1 MIYLIYGNDNQEK
14 NIKTKDLAK
23 SASIVRVPADQ
34 ITPNALL
41 NFSSQTQLF
50 GEAPIVVVE
59 NALSEEDNI
68 FNAELL
74 DTLKES
80 TNTFIFLEDSLTQAF
95 IKKYKKYLEEIFSF
109 DKKEIS
115 KPKMNAF
122 VIADMFARRDK
133 IGAWTSYIQLVDS
146 GEAPEAISGML
157 FWKIKTMIV
166 ANSNKPYSSQELVQA
181 SSNLVDIYHKG
192 HSGEL
197 DMKVALEQFILAT
210 I

>member
-1 MIYLIYGNDNQEK
+1 MIYLIYGNDNKEK

-34 ITPNALL
+34 ITQNALL

-68 FNAELL
+68 FNPELL
-74 DTLKES
+74 DKLKDS
-80 TNTFIFLEDSLTQAF
+80 TNIFVFLEDNLTQAF
-95 IKKYKKYLEEIFSF
+95 IKKYKKYLQEIFYF
-109 DKKEIS
+109 EKKEIS
-115 KPKMNAF
+115 KSKINAF
-122 VIADMFARRDK
+122 VVADMFARRDK
-133 IGAWTSYIQLVDS
+133 VGAWTSYLDLIEN

-157 FWKIKTMIV
+157 FWKIKTMISS
-166 ANSNKPYSSQELVQA
+166 NINKPYSSLELIQA

-197 DMKVALEQFILAT
+197 DMKVALEQFILST

>member
-74 DTLKES
+74 DRLKES

-95 IKKYKKYLEEIFSF
+95 IKKIQEVPRRNF
-109 DKKEIS
+109 
-115 KPKMNAF
+115 F
-122 VIADMFARRDK
+122 V
-133 IGAWTSYIQLVDS
+133 
-146 GEAPEAISGML
+146 
-157 FWKIKTMIV
+157 
-166 ANSNKPYSSQELVQA
+166 
-181 SSNLVDIYHKG
+181 
-192 HSGEL
+192 
-197 DMKVALEQFILAT
+197 
-210 I
+210 